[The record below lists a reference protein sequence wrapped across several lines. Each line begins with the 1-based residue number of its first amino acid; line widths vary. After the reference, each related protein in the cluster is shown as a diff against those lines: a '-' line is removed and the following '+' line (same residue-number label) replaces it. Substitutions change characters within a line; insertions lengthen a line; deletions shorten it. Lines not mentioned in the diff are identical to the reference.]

1 MALAAEQISTAGL
14 EDFSGRIAIVT
25 GGAQGIGFAIAQA
38 LAERNARVALLD
50 LNTDGAAAAVQ
61 QLGDDD
67 RSLSV
72 KGDIG
77 DPDSVSAAVDAVMA
91 RWGRID
97 ILVNNAGIQFNCAS
111 LDLRPQ
117 DLQRVVDTNLL
128 GVFYASQTV
137 ARAAMI
143 PQNSGVIINISS
155 VASFLS
161 FPRRLPYGITKA
173 GVNAMTRI
181 LAVEWASHHI
191 RVNAIAPGYV
201 KTQLVEDAARWGHI
215 DLPGLLSKTP
225 SERLGEVSEIAELAV
240 FLASDRAA
248 FMTGQVVTIDG
259 GFSLSK

>member
-1 MALAAEQISTAGL
+1 MEVAAEQTGTAGL
-14 EDFSGRIAIVT
+14 ENFSGRIAIVT

-38 LAERNARVALLD
+38 LVERNAHVALLD
-50 LNTDGAAAAVQ
+50 LNMDGAAAAVQ
-61 QLGDDD
+61 QLGDD

-72 KGDIG
+72 KADIG

-128 GVFYASQTV
+128 GVFYASQAV

-155 VASFLS
+155 VASLLS

-181 LAVEWASHHI
+181 LAVEWAPHHI